1 MEVVASDYYNKIFYD
16 MKYELMSNAELRVA
30 LVEMEHEYEALK
42 EKIKNEVNRMNILDE
57 EYIKIR
63 QLLQNR
69 TKGVI

>member
-1 MEVVASDYYNKIFYD
+1 